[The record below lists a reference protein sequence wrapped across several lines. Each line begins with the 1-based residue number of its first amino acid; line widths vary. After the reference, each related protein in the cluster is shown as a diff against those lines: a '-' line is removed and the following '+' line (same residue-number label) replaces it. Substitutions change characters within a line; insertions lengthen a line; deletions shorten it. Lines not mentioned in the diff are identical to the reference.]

1 MDLPRVVAVF
11 DLDLDAVIELLGD
24 EPRTIAPLS
33 PYPAATQ
40 DISLVVG
47 SEIPAG
53 DVRSALAE
61 GAGELLEDIRLT
73 DVYAG
78 DAVEEGMR
86 SLTFALRFRAMDRT
100 LTQAE
105 ATESKEAG
113 LAVAAKRFGA
123 TLRG

>member
-1 MDLPRVVAVF
+1 LPRVVAVF
-11 DLDLDAVIELLGD
+11 DIDADAVIRLVGD
-24 EPRTIAPLS
+24 EPQAIAPLS

-47 SEIPAG
+47 SDIPAG
-53 DVRSALAE
+53 DVKLALAE

-78 DAVEEGMR
+78 DGVEEGKH
-86 SLTFALRFRAMDRT
+86 SLTFALRFRAGDRT